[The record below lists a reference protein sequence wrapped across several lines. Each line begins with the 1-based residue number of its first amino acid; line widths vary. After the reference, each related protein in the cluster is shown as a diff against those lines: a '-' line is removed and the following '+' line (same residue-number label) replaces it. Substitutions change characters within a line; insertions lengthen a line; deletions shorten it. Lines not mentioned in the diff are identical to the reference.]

1 MNVFNPAECEK
12 TPRADMFLPDYLKYF
27 GFFLD
32 LVAVIFLA
40 AAVATQNGSLLIG
53 TLISGVI
60 GVAAWLCWKNQTIRI
75 IDGNHFAYTTFLGK
89 TTVYAFSDIEEL
101 RVNADSMTLFLANGK
116 VHIESIVCMSE
127 KLLNKIEAELAKK

>member
-60 GVAAWLCWKNQTIRI
+60 IWPVSEVMDIIGNYLSRRHEYQADAFAAKEGYGPDLISALKR
-75 IDGNHFAYTTFLGK
+75 
-89 TTVYAFSDIEEL
+89 
-101 RVNADSMTLFLANGK
+101 
-116 VHIESIVCMSE
+116 
-127 KLLNKIEAELAKK
+127 LNKESLAGINPHPAMVVLSYSHPTLSQRIEAIEKEG